1 MRLRLPA
8 AVLFTAIVSA
18 CGVRPALT
26 TRVTLDFPNDP
37 RMIRVDTVTQFSRE
51 VSGDAAQQRVA
62 AARRAIAEE
71 RDEWSLRY
79 AAVEPDEER
88 LVVDRRGGEIDRVER
103 TATLPRNDLP
113 RFFGDSSM
121 TVSLSRVDGVNELT
135 IIPSTSNRA
144 TRAQREHAMTTLH
157 LWSQDAARYIEAIG
171 NLYRFIDHNPQRAR
185 PAFELLFGDDR
196 QRSTIEEEQSLVEA
210 VRAATDQIYDRLD
223 NHGDA
228 FTIDEEFDLTFNP
241 FPAEIVVHTP
251 RAATANENFFR
262 QSDDTFVIR
271 RAGLLDAIE
280 SLEARWV
287 TPNPIAA
294 ALHSDKELSAEEY
307 VKLPRRWSELV
318 TATEIEQ
325 AVIERLKPASV
336 YRLRW
341 NE

>member
-1 MRLRLPA
+1 MRLGFPV
-8 AVLFTAIVSA
+8 AVLFTAFVSA
-18 CGVRPALT
+18 CGVRPAIT
-26 TRVTLDFPNDP
+26 TQLTLDFPNDP
-37 RMIRVDTVTQFSRE
+37 RAIRIDTVTQFSRE
-51 VSGDAAQQRVA
+51 VSGEAAHQRVA

-79 AAVEPDEER
+79 AAIEPDEER
-88 LVVDRRGGEIDRVER
+88 LIVDRRDREIERVER
-103 TATLPRNDLP
+103 TATLRRNDLP
-113 RFFGDSSM
+113 RFFSDTSM

-157 LWSQDAARYIEAIG
+157 LWSEDAARYIEAIG
-171 NLYRFIDHNPQRAR
+171 NLYRFIDQNPQRAR
-185 PAFELLFGDDR
+185 AAFELLLGDEK
-196 QRSTIEEEQSLVEA
+196 QRSTIEEEQSLIEA
-210 VRAATDQIYDRLD
+210 VRATTNQIYDRLD

-241 FPAEIVVHTP
+241 LPAEIVIHTP
-251 RAATANENFFR
+251 RAATANENFFK

-280 SLEARWV
+280 SLEDRWV
-287 TPNPIAA
+287 TPNPLAA
-294 ALHSDKELSAEEY
+294 ALHSDKEMSADEY

-325 AVIERLKPASV
+325 AVMDRLKPASV